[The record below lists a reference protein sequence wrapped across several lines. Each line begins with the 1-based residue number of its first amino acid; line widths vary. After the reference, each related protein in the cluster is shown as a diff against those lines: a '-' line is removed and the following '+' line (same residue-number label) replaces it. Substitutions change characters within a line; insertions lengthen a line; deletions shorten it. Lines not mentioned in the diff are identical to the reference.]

1 MVCSIRS
8 YHRVWAEHYPLHN
21 KAFTPKTVL
30 FRPDIQRI
38 QEGRNMTAK
47 ILETAREK
55 IYKKLMLEEI
65 GEWEYMRLSNL
76 ISRFERT
83 CPTWVCSELIR

>member
-1 MVCSIRS
+1 
-8 YHRVWAEHYPLHN
+8 
-21 KAFTPKTVL
+21 
-30 FRPDIQRI
+30 
-38 QEGRNMTAK
+38 MTAK